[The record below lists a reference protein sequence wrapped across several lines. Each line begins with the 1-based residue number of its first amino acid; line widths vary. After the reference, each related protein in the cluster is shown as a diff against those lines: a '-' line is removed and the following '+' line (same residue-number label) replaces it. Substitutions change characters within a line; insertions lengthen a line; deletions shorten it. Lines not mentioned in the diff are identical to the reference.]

1 MPLGFP
7 RERFHDALGSFAD
20 RQITKLQQAVSNVSI
35 DEVLSTVKDLHALGL
50 IFVTRFV
57 LYKQDLEIRVMKK
70 TTKQSLEKLVKFQA
84 TKFNAEL
91 ARTGVHFALL
101 DVLPSVSFDDIK
113 MPSKDE
119 IKRAFNREA
128 KKYHEDKSRQFDQQ
142 KRRSVS
148 LLQAKEMMPKLNEAR
163 EFLLDQRN
171 CSSFRSQ
178 LRNLFMHEI
187 GLLPKAERSRTKKCV
202 DEEKFGELRM
212 MLDSFKR
219 VDRRA
224 ATHMNVPVEEMQ
236 KSIHDSLVQE
246 VRKTQATVQQKWN
259 QGLLRE
265 LHEELGKLKSISQEL
280 AAYPEIVPEDL
291 IRDISMQ
298 VNQNVKETGLEAQRC
313 IANCLTLKDAM
324 EHIWQFG
331 SLLIELGHIFTH
343 LGDFKSQA
351 ELEVTHALNGCY
363 DKLWGAN
370 FMFEL
375 GMRLGQ
381 GKIVDP
387 NKDGTIAKVL
397 VNEFPHF
404 KDVHTVMFNRET
416 RATRKTVGDT
426 LKVARI
432 NEKI

>member
-7 RERFHDALGSFAD
+7 RERFHNALGSFTD
-20 RQITKLQQAVSNVSI
+20 RQITKLQQAISSVCI
-35 DEVLSTVKDLHALGL
+35 DEVLSTLKDLQALGL

-57 LYKQDLEIRVMKK
+57 LYKQDLEIRDMKK

-84 TKFNAEL
+84 TKFNGEL
-91 ARTGVHFALL
+91 ASTGVHFALL
-101 DVLPSVSFDDIK
+101 DVLPSVSLDDIQ
-113 MPSKDE
+113 MPSEEE

-128 KKYHEDKSRQFDQQ
+128 KRYHEDKSRQFDQQ

-148 LLQAKEMMPKLNEAR
+148 LLQAKEVMPKLIEAR
-163 EFLLDQRN
+163 DFLLDQRN

-178 LRNLFMHEI
+178 LRNLFINAI
-187 GLLPKAERSRTKKCV
+187 GLLPIAERRRTKKCV

-224 ATHMNVPVEEMQ
+224 ATHMNVPAEEMW
-236 KSIHDSLVQE
+236 KSIHDCLVQE
-246 VRKTQATVQQKWN
+246 VRQTQATVQQKWN

-265 LHEELGKLKSISQEL
+265 LHEELGKLKSISREL

-291 IRDISMQ
+291 IRGISVQ
-298 VNQNVKETGLEAQRC
+298 VNQNVKEKGLEAQKC
-313 IANCLTLKDAM
+313 IANCLSLKDAM
-324 EHIWQFG
+324 QHIWQFG
-331 SLLIELGHIFTH
+331 GLLIELGHIFTH
-343 LGDFKSQA
+343 LGDFKSHA

-363 DKLWGAN
+363 DKSWGAN

-381 GKIVDP
+381 GRIGDP
-387 NKDGTIAKVL
+387 DKDGTIAKVL

-416 RATRKTVGDT
+416 RATRKTIGDT